1 MSSDQKFSMR
11 PLYLQVRD
19 LVLERITG
27 GTWKPGAMLPAEVDL
42 ARELG
47 ISSGTVRKALD
58 ALEAEHVVSRRQGKG
73 TFVNDSKA
81 LALAWRYENV
91 RGKDG
96 NRVSGALRTNQ
107 MSLEPAGKAEQ
118 ERLKLPEGERVVR
131 IRRVHVTGDRPYMY
145 EEVALPERHFAGL
158 AERNQAPQR
167 IADLSQ
173 EFGLVLGKGIE
184 IISAKA
190 ATAAVA
196 DSLSIIQGTP
206 VLELDRVVFAIDGR
220 PVEWRVASCHLVDER
235 YMTEFD

>member
-1 MSSDQKFSMR
+1 MR

-19 LVLERITG
+19 LVLERITN

-73 TFVNDSKA
+73 TFVNDSKTQM
-81 LALAWRYENV
+81 LAWRFDNL

-96 NRVSGALRTNQ
+96 KLVTVTLRRNH
-107 MSLEPAGKAEQ
+107 MDLAPACKLEQ
-118 ERLKLPEGERVVR
+118 ERLQLPDGDRVVR
-131 IRRVHVTGDRPYMY
+131 IRRVLATSDRPYMY
-145 EEVALPERHFAGL
+145 EEVSLPERHFAGL
-158 AERNQAPQR
+158 SSRAEAPQR

-173 EFGLVLGKGIE
+173 EFGLLLGRGIE
-184 IISAKA
+184 TLSAEA
-190 ATAAVA
+190 ASATVA
-196 DSLSIIQGTP
+196 DSLGIAKGTP
-206 VLELDRVVFAIDGR
+206 VLVLDRVVFAIDGR

-235 YMTEFD
+235 YVAEFN